1 MSKGKQATTSK
12 ELYSRLMDQSVP
24 KSELEWYASRII
36 RGCMKAM
43 PCGNITTHTP
53 SNLARRI
60 RDMVKELTIY
70 DIDLDRA
77 EDEIKELKSRIE
89 ICRARLDYLTIEYS
103 KPTSEYVQGQY
114 QEAFDMVGI
123 LDGKA

>member
-1 MSKGKQATTSK
+1 MSKEKQATPSK
-12 ELYSRLMDQSVP
+12 ELYSQLMDQSVP

-43 PCGNITTHTP
+43 PCGHITTHTP

-77 EDEIKELKSRIE
+77 EDEIKELELYVYQSLHVSQASKLSKDNKIRIRWE
-89 ICRARLDYLTIEYS
+89 R
-103 KPTSEYVQGQY
+103 GQKHFEELR
-114 QEAFDMVGI
+114 EAQ
-123 LDGKA
+123 A